1 MADGEVLIPVNLE
14 VDEAQRAL
22 TQFARKAARTE
33 IDIRLQ
39 TAGIE
44 ATEAEIAGLRA
55 QLGALEEET
64 NGMLA
69 WNGRAFAPTELYD
82 ESKIKQMGETRQRLG
97 ELSDKLADQK
107 TKLEQLK
114 TEANAYA
121 AALKELNRE
130 AGNTT
135 SEVGASKEK
144 TKGIGDMIAGMAK
157 RVFIF
162 STMTSALRAVRT
174 AFASLIMSDTE
185 LSNAIAQ
192 LKGNLLTLATP
203 ILNTLIP
210 VLTTLINIIN
220 AVVTQIGQFFGML
233 FGIGWGNARKDAQ
246 KMAGS
251 LAKGAG
257 SAKDIKKSLAGID
270 EINRLDDN
278 SGGGGGGGAGGGLS
292 FDPTEITDKL
302 LKIEAIALGAVL
314 ALGLI
319 LVLTGANVPL
329 GVGLIALGCLGL
341 ASEMAV
347 NWDSAP
353 EEVRRVLAAV
363 VSVASGALLA
373 VGLLLA
379 LTGANVPLGIGM
391 IVAGVAGMVAATAF
405 NWDSTS
411 SILMNILRT
420 LSYALSGA
428 FLVLGALLLFTGA
441 NVGLGIAMIA
451 SAVGLSAVTFDFNWI
466 KEKVSDVV
474 GKLKEWITAFFTFF
488 TGARAQT
495 KASLINGLLMVW
507 ERIKSVAENIKAIWA
522 NVTAWTTQ
530 KWQDFSSA
538 VMNKWNSLK
547 EGLRGGIEAIKMWW
561 QSFTESMSARLSTAW
576 EKIKT
581 ALTKGGQI
589 FNGIADGI
597 SAVFRKVVNGI
608 ISGVNSVIAVPFNAI
623 NGVLSTIRNIS
634 IAGIQP
640 FYGRIPWI
648 SVPSIPYLAQG
659 TVVPPNRQFMA
670 MLGDNKTETEVVSPL
685 STMKEALAE
694 ALAESGGQHVVVNID
709 GRQLFD
715 IVVNQNNSEVRRT
728 GMTPLLT

>member
-1 MADGEVLIPVNLE
+1 
-14 VDEAQRAL
+14 
-22 TQFARKAARTE
+22 
-33 IDIRLQ
+33 
-39 TAGIE
+39 
-44 ATEAEIAGLRA
+44 
-55 QLGALEEET
+55 
-64 NGMLA
+64 
-69 WNGRAFAPTELYD
+69 
-82 ESKIKQMGETRQRLG
+82 
-97 ELSDKLADQK
+97 
-107 TKLEQLK
+107 
-114 TEANAYA
+114 
-121 AALKELNRE
+121 
-130 AGNTT
+130 
-135 SEVGASKEK
+135 
-144 TKGIGDMIAGMAK
+144 MI
-157 RVFIF
+157 I
-162 STMTSALRAVRT
+162 
-174 AFASLIMSDTE
+174 
-185 LSNAIAQ
+185 
-192 LKGNLLTLATP
+192 
-203 ILNTLIP
+203 
-210 VLTTLINIIN
+210 
-220 AVVTQIGQFFGML
+220 
-233 FGIGWGNARKDAQ
+233 
-246 KMAGS
+246 
-251 LAKGAG
+251 
-257 SAKDIKKSLAGID
+257 
-270 EINRLDDN
+270 
-278 SGGGGGGGAGGGLS
+278 
-292 FDPTEITDKL
+292 
-302 LKIEAIALGAVL
+302 
-314 ALGLI
+314 
-319 LVLTGANVPL
+319 
-329 GVGLIALGCLGL
+329 
-341 ASEMAV
+341 
-347 NWDSAP
+347 
-353 EEVRRVLAAV
+353 
-363 VSVASGALLA
+363 
-373 VGLLLA
+373 
-379 LTGANVPLGIGM
+379 
-391 IVAGVAGMVAATAF
+391 AGVAGMVAATAF

-441 NVGLGIAMIA
+441 NVGLGIAMIV

-466 KEKVSDVV
+466 KEKVKDVV
-474 GKLKEWITAFFTFF
+474 SKLTEWISAFFTFF
-488 TGARAQT
+488 TGARAQA
-495 KASLINGLLMVW
+495 KASLIAGLLSVW

-530 KWQDFSSA
+530 KWQDFSNA

-597 SAVFRKVVNGI
+597 SAVFRRVVNGI
-608 ISGVNSVIAVPFNAI
+608 ISGINSVIAVPFNAI

-685 STMKEALAE
+685 STMKEALVE